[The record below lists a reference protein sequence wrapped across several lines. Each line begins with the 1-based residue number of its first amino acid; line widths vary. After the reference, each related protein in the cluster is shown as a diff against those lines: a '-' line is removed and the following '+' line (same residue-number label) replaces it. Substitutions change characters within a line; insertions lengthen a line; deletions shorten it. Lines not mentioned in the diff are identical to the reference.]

1 MITLAMGFSLYLLA
15 KQGLICE
22 GAPVLLLL
30 TAVLDTGVLIC
41 IFAKEK

>member
-15 KQGLICE
+15 KTGIICE

-30 TAVLDTGVLIC
+30 TALLDTVVLVC
-41 IFAKEK
+41 VFAKEK